1 MQQRAVRSVRVV
13 AGVLLLAGTAAMIC
27 PAARAVAARGPD
39 LRARPAIGSMIRG
52 SLGSV
57 AVTSARNAWA
67 VGSTELDLSTLIEHW
82 NGTAW
87 HRVPS
92 PNPNI
97 MPYGALTGV
106 AATSA
111 TSAWAVGYHYN
122 RVYQTLILRWTGT
135 AWTPVASPNPGGPS
149 RHNFLYGVAATSA
162 ASAWA
167 VGQDD
172 NGHGYQALIL
182 HWGGTAWKQVPG
194 PDLGSSP
201 RSSLNAVA
209 ATSAASAWAVGQSCA
224 TNACPE
230 GRQLIE
236 HWDGTAWRRMPSPAS
251 ARSGSLTGVTATSA
265 RNVWAVGASTNIAG
279 NPVIEHWNG
288 RTWRQVPCPAF
299 AGETLQAVSA
309 TSARNAWAVGHV
321 STGVLILHWN
331 GTKWTRAPGPDLA
344 RLDSLSGVAATSA
357 SNAWAVGTSAI
368 IGASPV
374 IEHWNGRTWRRV
386 PSS

>member
-1 MQQRAVRSVRVV
+1 MRMQQGAVRRVRVV
-13 AGVLLLAGTAAMIC
+13 VGVLLLAGTAAMIC
-27 PAARAVAARGPD
+27 PAARAVAAG
-39 LRARPAIGSMIRG
+39 RADWRSGPAIGSMIRG

-57 AVTSARNAWA
+57 AVTSGRNAWA

-106 AATSA
+106 AASSA
-111 TSAWAVGYHYN
+111 TSVWAVGYHYN
-122 RVYQTLILRWTGT
+122 GAYRTLILRWTGT
-135 AWTPVASPNPGGPS
+135 AWIPVASPNPGGPA

-162 ASAWA
+162 ASAWS
-167 VGQDD
+167 VGQYY
-172 NGHGYQALIL
+172 NGRAYQALIL
-182 HWGGTAWKQVPG
+182 HWNGTAWTQMAN
-194 PDLGSSP
+194 PDLDG
-201 RSSLNAVA
+201 SLNAVA
-209 ATSAASAWAVGQSCA
+209 ATSAANAWAVGQSCA

-230 GRQLIE
+230 VRQLIE
-236 HWDGTAWRRMPSPAS
+236 HWNGTAWQRVPGPAS
-251 ARSGSLTGVTATSA
+251 GHSGSLTGVTATSA

-279 NPVIEHWNG
+279 SPVIEHWNG
-288 RTWRQVPCPAF
+288 STWRQVPCPAF

-309 TSARNAWAVGHV
+309 TSARNAWAVGHIN
-321 STGVLILHWN
+321 TGVLILHWN
-331 GTKWTRAPGPDLA
+331 GTKWRRAPGPHLA

-374 IEHWNGRTWRRV
+374 IEHWNGSTWRRV